1 MRCAMQGSVWMVP
14 RLFVLLAALAAT
26 LAWPV
31 SGQVTAPAPAL
42 TRQAGVTPRNIVLIL
57 ADDHRADAMGFVG
70 HPFLETPNLDRM
82 AREGVHFPNAMVT
95 TALCSPSRAS
105 ILTGLYA
112 HRHRVVDN
120 NNPVP
125 NDLVFFPQYL
135 QHAGFQTAFVGKW
148 HMGGDSDA
156 PQRGFDHWVSF
167 RGQGSYL
174 PVAAGLNVNGK
185 QVPQRGYITD
195 ELTDYAVEWL
205 ERRDRARPFFLYLSH
220 KAVHSNF
227 VPADRHQGRYA
238 KQPVPP
244 PASQDPAAAIGRPM
258 WVTNQRN
265 SWHGVDYPYH
275 SQLDVAE
282 YYRRYAETLLA
293 VDDSLGRV
301 LDALQQQGVLDNT
314 LVLYMGDNGFA
325 FGEQGLI
332 DKRTAYETSMRIP
345 MVARAPGLL
354 AAGAT
359 IQAVV
364 ANIDVAPTM
373 LEVAGLQP
381 PAGLDGRS
389 MVPLARNAAAPWR
402 EELLYEYYWERNFP
416 QTPTIH
422 ALRGNRYK
430 YIRPH
435 GIWDLEEL
443 YDLSTDPQ
451 ELRNL
456 AIDPAHAQ
464 TLRQMNTRLFEI
476 LQETGGMSIPLYRDI
491 GNSFNLRD
499 RGGAAPA
506 VFPDTLVR

>member
-1 MRCAMQGSVWMVP
+1 MPAAARRTGRRSGFGGMAMA
-14 RLFVLLAALAAT
+14 LAALSAYT
-26 LAWPV
+26 L
-31 SGQVTAPAPAL
+31 SGQVTAPAPGLA
-42 TRQAGVTPRNIVLIL
+42 RQAGVTPRNIVLIL

-70 HPFLETPNLDRM
+70 HPFLETPHLDRL

-135 QHAGFQTAFVGKW
+135 RQAGFQTAFIGKW

-174 PVAAGLNVNGK
+174 PVAAGLNVNGT

-195 ELTDYAVEWL
+195 ELTDYAVDWL
-205 ERRDRARPFFLYLSH
+205 EQRDRGRPFFLYLSH
-220 KAVHSNF
+220 KAVHANF

-244 PASQDPAAAIGRPM
+244 PASQDSASAVGRPM

-293 VDDSLGRV
+293 VDDSVGRV
-301 LDALQQQGVLDNT
+301 LEALRQQGVLDNT
-314 LVLYMGDNGFA
+314 LVVYMGDNGFA

-332 DKRTAYETSMRIP
+332 DKRTAYETSMRVP

-354 AAGAT
+354 PAGT
-359 IQAVV
+359 RIEAVI

-373 LEVAGLQP
+373 LDVAGLQV

-389 MVPLARNAAAPWR
+389 VVPLARNASAPWR

-422 ALRGNRYK
+422 ALRGSRYK

-435 GIWDLEEL
+435 GVWDLDEL

-451 ELRNL
+451 EMRNL

-464 TLRQMNTRLFEI
+464 TVRQMNTRLFEI
-476 LQETGGMSIPLYRDI
+476 VQETGGMSIPLYRDI
-491 GNSFNLRD
+491 GNSFNLRN

-506 VFPDTLVR
+506 VFPDVLTR